1 MHCSSISTSMLSMT
15 RSPAMTR
22 LRLLAVALEQ
32 RLDRQAE
39 RRLGLARH
47 GEQAD
52 LDVAQLV
59 VKVAMDVD
67 AHPNLPVM

>member
-1 MHCSSISTSMLSMT
+1 MHCSSISTSMLSIT
-15 RSPAMTR
+15 RSPAITR

-32 RLDRQAE
+32 RVDREAE
-39 RRLGLARH
+39 RRLRLARH

-59 VKVAMDVD
+59 VKMAMDVE

>member
-1 MHCSSISTSMLSMT
+1 MHCSSISTSMLSIT

-22 LRLLAVALEQ
+22 CGLVAVALEQ
-32 RLDRQAE
+32 RLHRETE
-39 RRLGLARH
+39 RGLGLARH
-47 GEQAD
+47 GEQPD

-59 VKVAMDVD
+59 VKVAMDVE

>member
-15 RSPAMTR
+15 RSPAITR
-22 LRLLAVALEQ
+22 LGLLAVALQQ
-32 RLDRQAE
+32 RLDREAE
-39 RRLGLARH
+39 RRLRLARH

-59 VKVAMDVD
+59 VKMPVDVE